1 MNDKPSPDLQKL
13 INAVRDKLV
22 DKKSPIEDIVSSL
35 EDLLSFLVS
44 SEGRT
49 DANCQSTDTYF
60 CLHRDHGFS
69 WDHLPKKLQLILADI
84 GGQLHDTIMSPKMAI
99 NFDST
104 PEQLLA
110 RIWRFKNKYKAG

>member
-1 MNDKPSPDLQKL
+1 MNDKLTPDLQKL

-22 DKKSPIEDIVSSL
+22 DKKSRTEDIVSSL
-35 EDLLSFLVS
+35 EDLISFLAS

-49 DANCQSTDTYF
+49 DANCRATDWYF
-60 CLHRDHGFS
+60 CLHEDHGFS
-69 WDHLPKKLQLILADI
+69 WDHLPEELQLILDDI
-84 GGQLHDTIMSPKMAI
+84 GGQLHDTIMSPKISI

-110 RIWRFKNKYKAG
+110 RIWRFKHKYKAG